1 MDWAKQQNKADCVA
15 LLEAEPARREV
26 RTARRLAT
34 RPSHLH
40 DHTATDS
47 TLKGVSTTPPKTR
60 EDLTLWE
67 ADPDT
72 AAVTRAEKG
81 WRYGSRS
88 DPPLPLLL
96 TYTQTP
102 SSLQRAAALLAA
114 ASSGDEMGLKAL
126 LDEEGVRIEW
136 KDQVGA

>member
-1 MDWAKQQNKADCVA
+1 MA
-15 LLEAEPARREV
+15 LLKAEPARREV
-26 RTARRLAT
+26 STARHLALP
-34 RPSHLH
+34 R
-40 DHTATDS
+40 AIY
-47 TLKGVSTTPPKTR
+47 TTIPPRIQHSRESQQPHPKTR

-72 AAVTRAEKG
+72 AAVTCAENG

-88 DPPLPLLL
+88 DPSLPLLL
-96 TYTQTP
+96 TYTHTP

-114 ASSGDEMGLKAL
+114 ASSGDETGLKAL
-126 LDEEGVRIEW
+126 LDEEAVHIIDR